1 MPNYAS
7 HFSDSR
13 FWDTVRRFATHAGRE
28 VIEEAITLY
37 HCLRDPDTPRWARVT
52 IAAALGYFILPTDV
66 IPDFIPVVGFT
77 DDLGAFI
84 AASACVA
91 IHIKP
96 EHRERAQRQM
106 RTWFDVRSFW
116 RQA

>member
-1 MPNYAS
+1 MENPSS

-13 FWDTVRRFATHAGRE
+13 FWDTVRRIAKRAGSE

-37 HCLRDPDTPRWARVT
+37 HCLRDPDTPAWARAT
-52 IAAALGYFILPTDV
+52 IAGALGYFILPTDL

-77 DDLGAFI
+77 DDLGVFV

-96 EHRERAQRQM
+96 EHRERAQRQIE
-106 RTWFDVRSFW
+106 TWFGVARFW